1 MINKIK
7 DLISNFSSKEEIIEE
22 SDLSSLNN
30 ACAALL
36 VEIAFADKD
45 FDETEKQALKQ
56 ALIQTYDISESEI
69 QEIIEDAETTVDE
82 STSLYGY
89 TRIVNDEFGYE
100 DKLNLLKN
108 LWKVAYADGYL
119 DKYEEHI
126 IRKISDLIHI
136 SHSDYINIKLEIR
149 DCLLY
154 TSPSPRD

>member
-45 FDETEKQALKQ
+45 FDKTEKQALKQ

-69 QEIIEDAETTVDE
+69 QEIIEDAETAVDE

-126 IRKISDLIHI
+126 IRKISDLIHV
-136 SHSDYINIKLEIR
+136 SHSDYISIKLEIR
-149 DCLLY
+149 GD
-154 TSPSPRD
+154 

>member
-1 MINKIK
+1 MIKKIK

-69 QEIIEDAETTVDE
+69 QEIIEDAENTVDE

-136 SHSDYINIKLEIR
+136 SHSDYINIKLKIR
-149 DCLLY
+149 EA
-154 TSPSPRD
+154 

>member
-56 ALIQTYDISESEI
+56 ALIQTYGISESEI

-149 DCLLY
+149 EV
-154 TSPSPRD
+154 

>member
-1 MINKIK
+1 MIKKIK

-56 ALIQTYDISESEI
+56 ALVQTYDISESEI

-149 DCLLY
+149 EA
-154 TSPSPRD
+154 

>member
-69 QEIIEDAETTVDE
+69 QEIIEDAENTVDE

-136 SHSDYINIKLEIR
+136 SHSDYINIKLKIR
-149 DCLLY
+149 EA
-154 TSPSPRD
+154 